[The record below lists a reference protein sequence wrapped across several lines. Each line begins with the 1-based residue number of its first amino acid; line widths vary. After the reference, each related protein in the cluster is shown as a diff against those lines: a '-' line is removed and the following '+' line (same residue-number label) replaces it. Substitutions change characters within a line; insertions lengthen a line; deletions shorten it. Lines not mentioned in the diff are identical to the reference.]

1 MDYAMSGAVDIPVCD
16 TFVECAGL
24 KPLFAV
30 FMGKVGRKSKMKLTT
45 EDTSHILGIMSS
57 MLSTLASETPARI
70 RLLTKFVEKDYEKVE
85 RLLEIRNE
93 AQARLKA
100 TEKKIARE
108 KQSMAEAEEEIT
120 EDEELQWYIQRLDGG
135 LFTLQH
141 TDYILAWTA
150 MEDDGICTHAQRMLS
165 RSNLS
170 LQDIIGTLQIYYDN
184 VDDDAEGSST
194 QRDILNNL
202 IAVLGELI

>member
-1 MDYAMSGAVDIPVCD
+1 
-16 TFVECAGL
+16 
-24 KPLFAV
+24 
-30 FMGKVGRKSKMKLTT
+30 MKLTT

-150 MEDDGICTHAQRMLS
+150 MEDDGVSTCSETAFEMEAHVDVPDLHARTANALPEQFVSARHH
-165 RSNLS
+165 RH
-170 LQDIIGTLQIYYDN
+170 I
-184 VDDDAEGSST
+184 A
-194 QRDILNNL
+194 DILRQRRRRRRG
-202 IAVLGELI
+202 VLHTEGHPE